1 MGNRLVDRLVDKVL
15 EAANTLSKSSRKP
28 SVDYMVVSTSIGDMI
43 IEVYKQERSNL
54 IREKIK
60 KIFDLK

>member
-1 MGNRLVDRLVDKVL
+1 MGNRLVDKVL

-28 SVDYMVVSTSIGDMI
+28 SADYMVVSTSIGDMI